1 MDFLNYIVANKLI
14 LIPVLFIIGY
24 IITNTNTIKNK
35 YIPLI
40 LLIIGIILSVL
51 MGGDTIVN
59 NIVQG
64 VLVTGATVMT
74 HQFVKKSNQN
84 N

>member
-1 MDFLNYIVANKLI
+1 MDFLNYILANKLI

-24 IITNTNTIKNK
+24 IIQNTNSIKNK

-40 LLIIGIILSVL
+40 LLLIGIVLSVL

-74 HQFVKKSNQN
+74 HQFIKQSNQTN
-84 N
+84 

>member
-1 MDFLNYIVANKLI
+1 MDFLSYIMENKLI
-14 LIPVLFIIGY
+14 LIPVLYIIGY
-24 IITNTNTIKNK
+24 IIKNTSLIKNK

-40 LLIIGIILSVL
+40 LLGIGIILSVF

-74 HQFVKKSNQN
+74 NQIIKQAGKDE
-84 N
+84 

>member
-1 MDFLNYIVANKLI
+1 MDFLNYIMANKLV

-24 IITNTNTIKNK
+24 IIQNTNSIKNK

-40 LLIIGIILSVL
+40 LLVVGIILSVL
-51 MGGDTIVN
+51 MGGDTVVN

-74 HQFVKKSNQN
+74 HQFIKQSSKND
-84 N
+84 

>member
-74 HQFVKKSNQN
+74 HQFVKQSNQN

>member
-1 MDFLNYIVANKLI
+1 MDFLNYIVSNKLI

-24 IITNTNTIKNK
+24 IIRNTNIIKNK

-40 LLIIGIILSVL
+40 LLTIGIVLSVL

-74 HQFVKKSNQN
+74 HQFVKQNNQN
-84 N
+84 E

>member
-1 MDFLNYIVANKLI
+1 MDFLNYIMANKLV

-24 IITNTNTIKNK
+24 IIQNTKTIKNK

-40 LLIIGIILSVL
+40 LLLIGIVLSVL
-51 MGGDTIVN
+51 MGGDTIIN

-74 HQFVKKSNQN
+74 HQFIKQN
-84 N
+84 GQVD